1 MHEDMLIFT
10 LLKTVSY
17 SFKKN
22 LGKPI
27 KVFKVT
33 SVWLH
38 ICVILDAKFDTALL
52 P

>member
-1 MHEDMLIFT
+1 MHEDMLFFT
-10 LLKTVSY
+10 LLKGVSY
-17 SFKKN
+17 SLKNN
-22 LGKPI
+22 LGIPL

-38 ICVILDAKFDTALL
+38 ICSKTDAVFDTALL

>member
-10 LLKTVSY
+10 LLKRVSY

-22 LGKPI
+22 NLGIPI
-27 KVFKVT
+27 YIFKVT
-33 SVWLH
+33 SVFV
-38 ICVILDAKFDTALL
+38 CVILDAKFDTALL